1 MRNGRGYPRG
11 LAGKQ
16 GIHLHGRITAIA
28 DCFDAMTTNRPYAAA
43 LDAFDAAQQ
52 MQNRLDDHFD
62 QQLLK
67 SFIVLLGKA
76 G

>member
-1 MRNGRGYPRG
+1 
-11 LAGKQ
+11 
-16 GIHLHGRITAIA
+16 
-28 DCFDAMTTNRPYAAA
+28 MTTNRPYAAA